1 MAMADR
7 QAHTLWEGSLLGGK
21 GDTEFASSG
30 IGRYPVTWAARTESP
45 DGKTS
50 PEELLAAAHATCYAM
65 AFSHFLAQAGNAPER
80 LHVTS
85 TVSLDPKE
93 GGGVVV
99 TRSALEVSGASPGT
113 TRTASSRPPRRPRRA
128 ARSPTPFAATSRSR
142 SRPRWS
148 PDPARQSRRIRRNYV
163 ILRIPRRPR
172 SA

>member
-7 QAHTLWEGSLLGGK
+7 QAHTLWEGPLIGGK
-21 GDTEFASSG
+21 GDTEFASSN
-30 IGRYPVTWAARTESP
+30 IGRFPVTWAARTESP

-99 TRSALEVSGASPGT
+99 TRSALEVNGVVKGYDQEGFQQ
-113 TRTASSRPPRRPRRA
+113 A
-128 ARSPTPFAATSRSR
+128 AEEAEKGCPISNAIRGNLEITVKAT
-142 SRPRWS
+142 
-148 PDPARQSRRIRRNYV
+148 
-163 ILRIPRRPR
+163 LET
-172 SA
+172 

>member
-7 QAHTLWEGSLLGGK
+7 QAHTLWEGPLMGGK

-45 DGKTS
+45 EGKTS

-65 AFSHFLAQAGNAPER
+65 AFSHALAQAGNAPER

-99 TRSALEVSGASPGT
+99 TRSALEVNGVVPGLDQDGFQQ
-113 TRTASSRPPRRPRRA
+113 A
-128 ARSPTPFAATSRSR
+128 AEDAEKGCPISNAIRGNLEITVKATLDS
-142 SRPRWS
+142 
-148 PDPARQSRRIRRNYV
+148 
-163 ILRIPRRPR
+163 
-172 SA
+172 

>member
-7 QAHTLWEGSLLGGK
+7 QAHTLWEGPLIGGK

-65 AFSHFLAQAGNAPER
+65 AFSHFLAQAGNPPER

-99 TRSALEVSGASPGT
+99 TRSALEVNVNIANRLAPTTAEMATPAALDERFQSEITRWNKLLAGAGEK
-113 TRTASSRPPRRPRRA
+113 
-128 ARSPTPFAATSRSR
+128 
-142 SRPRWS
+142 
-148 PDPARQSRRIRRNYV
+148 
-163 ILRIPRRPR
+163 
-172 SA
+172 